1 MGTVR
6 GPGPLWGSADRG
18 SVFSGYP
25 LLVRITDKLLQN
37 KIFSDEVLEKD
48 AIEDFNKPRGIP
60 REVYLTKLVKKINDL
75 GLSFSVWNKKKKC
88 RWLRERHQRIHQ
100 LTWISEKETS

>member
-1 MGTVR
+1 M
-6 GPGPLWGSADRG
+6 
-18 SVFSGYP
+18 FSGYP

-75 GLSFSVWNKKKKC
+75 GLSFSVWNKKKMQMAQRTTSKNSPAYLD
-88 RWLRERHQRIHQ
+88 LRKRNF
-100 LTWISEKETS
+100 LKESPKIQ